1 MATLPPINFTRGV
14 PATESF
20 PLAELR
26 AAATAA
32 FHHHGAALL
41 QYGPALGFAPLREW
55 IAQWQGVHPQQVLTG
70 NGSLELLEFLCR
82 LLLQPGDVVFTEAPT
97 YDRILTLL
105 RRHRA
110 TVVGIPLEPDG
121 PQLSALERALQTA
134 TPKFFYLIPD
144 FQNPAGVTCSGAKRR
159 HIVALAEQYD
169 FTLVEDA
176 PYRFLRYRGTEEPTL
191 FTLAPHRTLHLSSFT
206 KLLGPGVRLGFLVGD
221 AEVLN
226 QLSKV
231 AEDTYISPGYV
242 AHGIAYEWC
251 RQGLLPPQLE
261 RLKALYAPRLDACRA
276 ALATYLPEAQATR
289 PEGGFFIS
297 VTLPQGI
304 RSATVRTAAA
314 NRNLHLADG
323 EAFFANGGGERFLR
337 LPFCALSPAEIDE
350 WIRRLAET
358 VAEVGAT

>member
-20 PLAELR
+20 PLAELTD
-26 AAATAA
+26 AAMAA
-32 FHHHGAALL
+32 FQHHGAAL

-97 YDRILTLL
+97 YDRTLTLL

-121 PQLSALERALQTA
+121 PQLSAVERALQSC

-144 FQNPAGVTCSGAKRR
+144 FQNPAGATCAGAKRR
-159 HIVALAEQYD
+159 RLVALAEQYD

-191 FTLAPHRTLHLSSFT
+191 FMLAPHRTLHLSSFT
-206 KLLGPGVRLGFLVGD
+206 KLLGPGVRLGFLLGN
-221 AEVLN
+221 AEVLSR
-226 QLSKV
+226 LSKV

-251 RQGLLPPQLE
+251 RHGLLPPQIV
-261 RLKALYAPRLDACRA
+261 RLKALYAPRLEACRA

-289 PEGGFFIS
+289 PEGGFFVS

-304 RSATVRTAAA
+304 RSAAVRTAAA
-314 NRNLHLADG
+314 NRGLHLADG
-323 EAFFANGGGERFLR
+323 EAFFPHGGGEHFLR
-337 LPFCALSPAEIDE
+337 LPFCALSPVEIDE
-350 WIRRLAET
+350 GIQRLAAA
-358 VAEVGAT
+358 VAEVRAK